1 MNFINN
7 IINYMSI
14 KTYFTRYSIS
24 DDITLVVYGY
34 EQFGVRKNTNCYIVD
49 KNGDVLNII

>member
-7 IINYMSI
+7 VINYMSI

-34 EQFGVRKNTNCYIVD
+34 EQFGARKNTNCYLVD
-49 KNGDVLNII
+49 KNGDILNII